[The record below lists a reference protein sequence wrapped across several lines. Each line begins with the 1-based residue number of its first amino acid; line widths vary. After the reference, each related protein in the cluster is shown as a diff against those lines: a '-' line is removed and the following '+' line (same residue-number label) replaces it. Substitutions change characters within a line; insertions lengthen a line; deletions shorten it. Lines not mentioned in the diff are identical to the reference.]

1 MAAAKAAIARA
12 HHTTLAKELVVAAI
26 AEAEATRTATPP
38 TTHVAATMPATK
50 LKRFVAKRLLK
61 QMTATASPPSPLDF
75 ATCFSQRNLS
85 LSGSPSMT
93 RSKT

>member
-1 MAAAKAAIARA
+1 MAAAARA
-12 HHTTLAKELVVAAI
+12 HHTTLAKELVVVAI

-38 TTHVAATMPATK
+38 TTHVVAMMPATK

-75 ATCFSQRNLS
+75 ATCFSRRN
-85 LSGSPSMT
+85 
-93 RSKT
+93 